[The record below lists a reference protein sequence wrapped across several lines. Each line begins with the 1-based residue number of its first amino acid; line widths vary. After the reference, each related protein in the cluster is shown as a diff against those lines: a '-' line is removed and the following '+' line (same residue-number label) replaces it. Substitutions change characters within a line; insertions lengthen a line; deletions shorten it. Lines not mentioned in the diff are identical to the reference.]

1 MFTGIVEAVGTVRK
15 IEDRPG
21 FRKLW
26 IDGPNWLDELPEGAS
41 LAINGCCTT
50 GLTTGNGFACDLM
63 QVTLEK
69 TSLGELRLGGRVNLE
84 RPLNFGAP
92 LGGHLV
98 QGHVDAT
105 GVVSSVTE
113 DGDNRRVEINV
124 PEQLRRY
131 IVLTGSI
138 AIDGVSMT
146 VADVKESSFVV
157 GVIPHTWEVT
167 VFQEYVPGR
176 KVNLEVDMIG
186 KYIEQML
193 PKKFLDEAIVQSKD
207 HEQQ

>member
-1 MFTGIVEAVGTVRK
+1 MFTGIVEAVGTVK
-15 IEDRPG
+15 NIEDRPG

-26 IDGPNWLDELPEGAS
+26 IDGPRWLDELPEGAS

-50 GLTTGNGFACDLM
+50 GLTTGDGFACDLM
-63 QVTLEK
+63 RVTLEK

-98 QGHVDAT
+98 QGHVDET
-105 GVVSSVTE
+105 GEVIAVAQ
-113 DGDNRRVEINV
+113 DGDNRRVEIGICDR
-124 PEQLRRY
+124 LRRY
-131 IVLTGSI
+131 VVLTGSI

-146 VADVKESSFVV
+146 VAEIKELSFVV

-167 VFQEYVPGR
+167 VFQEYAPGR

-193 PKKFLDEAIVQSKD
+193 PKKFVDEAALQSKA
-207 HEQQ
+207 HE

>member
-1 MFTGIVEAVGTVRK
+1 MFTGIVEAMGTVKK

-26 IDGPNWLDELPEGAS
+26 LSGPEWLDELPEGAS

-69 TSLGELRLGGRVNLE
+69 TSLGQLKLGGKVNLE

-105 GVVSSVTE
+105 GTVKNVKQE
-113 DGDNRRVEINV
+113 GDNRLVEISV
-124 PEQLRRY
+124 PEQLRKY

-138 AIDGVSMT
+138 SIDGVSMT
-146 VADVKESSFVV
+146 VADVGADSFIV

-167 VFQEYVPGR
+167 VFQDYVQGY

-193 PKKFLDEAIVQSKD
+193 PKKFLEEAVLQDKVN
-207 HEQQ
+207 E